1 MGAPAPTQG
10 SCESL
15 GNAVQTLPVLVS
27 LLSNISDVAKDV
39 ITHVDL
45 TVSWCQARRYSCVL
59 EVLKDLNKHVFRLG
73 AMTRNKQK
81 MNRYTDLCHTA
92 FLW

>member
-1 MGAPAPTQG
+1 MGVPTPTQG
-10 SCESL
+10 SWESL
-15 GNAVQTLPVLVS
+15 GNAMQTLPVLVS
-27 LLSNISDVAKDV
+27 LLLSISDVAKDV

-45 TVSWCQARRYSCVL
+45 TVGWCQARRCSCVL

-81 MNRYTDLCHTA
+81 MNRYTDLCRTA
-92 FLW
+92 FL

>member
-1 MGAPAPTQG
+1 MGVPTPTQG

-15 GNAVQTLPVLVS
+15 GNAMQTLPVLVG
-27 LLSNISDVAKDV
+27 LLLNISDVAKDV

-45 TVSWCQARRYSCVL
+45 TVGWCQARRCCVL
-59 EVLKDLNKHVFRLG
+59 EVLKDLNKHVFRVG
-73 AMTRNKQK
+73 TMTRNKQK
-81 MNRYTDLCHTA
+81 MNRYTDLCRTA